1 MGDQMFIQATHSSLQ
16 LQILD
21 SKNITFSSAHV
32 ERMRRYDNSLE
43 ARIDKI
49 S

>member
-21 SKNITFSSAHV
+21 SKNITFSSAHGWEDV
-32 ERMRRYDNSLE
+32 
-43 ARIDKI
+43 KVW
-49 S
+49 